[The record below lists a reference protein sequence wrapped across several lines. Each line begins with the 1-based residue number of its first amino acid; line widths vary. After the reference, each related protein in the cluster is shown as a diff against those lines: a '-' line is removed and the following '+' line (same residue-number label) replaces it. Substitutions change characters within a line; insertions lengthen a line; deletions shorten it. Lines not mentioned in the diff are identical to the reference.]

1 MQQLT
6 EEGRRIVREVA
17 HRYGF
22 SDDAVTEMLTA
33 VATGHGNQAQFNHP
47 EFGGMGQ
54 WSSGGMLMIGDMFN
68 SSLKGRVGAL
78 CEELS
83 GLVSR
88 QPLFARPVQSQTQS
102 QGGGWQNQVPGYG
115 QHQSQGG
122 VTGSSLFVAGSGSSD
137 WWPPDLGMAASVG
150 AQNNIRYAY
159 FPGARRLA
167 IDVNGQVTFYDTGE
181 HQIRGFSQ
189 QQSGDQSLLFT
200 SQFGLVRVA
209 DLPVVSKMDLSGGTM
224 LTDVTGSRSGEANH
238 ETAKPAPTPDAATIE
253 AEIRAPASGSATTS
267 SVSNLVTTEPSSGP
281 TGGSVRMSSGEVL
294 SLIEKVAELHVKGIL
309 TDAEFEAKKAELLSR
324 L

>member
-6 EEGRRIVREVA
+6 EEGRRIVRDVA
-17 HRYGF
+17 HRHGF
-22 SDDAVTEMLTA
+22 SDDAVTEMLSA
-33 VATGHGNQAQFNHP
+33 VAAGNGNQAQFNHP

-68 SSLKGRVGAL
+68 YSLKGRVGAL
-78 CEELS
+78 CQELS
-83 GLVSR
+83 SLVSG
-88 QPLFARPVQSQTQS
+88 QPLLARPAQSQTQS
-102 QGGGWQNQVPGYG
+102 QGGGRQNQMPSFG
-115 QHQSQGG
+115 QHQIQGG

-137 WWPPDLGMAASVG
+137 WWPPDLGMAGSVG

-159 FPGARRLA
+159 FPAARRLA
-167 IDVNGQVTFYDTGE
+167 IDVNGQVTIYDTGA
-181 HQIRGFSQ
+181 HQIGGFSQ

-209 DLPVVSKMDLSGGTM
+209 DLPVVSRMNVSGMDAS
-224 LTDVTGSRSGEANH
+224 GSRSGEANPG
-238 ETAKPAPTPDAATIE
+238 TVKSAQPAAAATIG
-253 AEIRAPASGSATTS
+253 AETTGSASGTATTS
-267 SVSNLVTTEPSSGP
+267 SASNLVTPEPLVGL
-281 TGGSVRMSSGEVL
+281 TGGAVRMSSDEVL
-294 SLIEKVAELHVKGIL
+294 SLIEKVAELHAKSIL

>member
-6 EEGRRIVREVA
+6 EEGRQIVRDVA

-22 SDDAVTEMLTA
+22 SDDAVTEMLSA
-33 VATGHGNQAQFNHP
+33 VAAGYGNQAQFNHP

-68 SSLKGRVGAL
+68 SSLKGRVGVL
-78 CEELS
+78 CQELS
-83 GLVSR
+83 GLVSG
-88 QPLFARPVQSQTQS
+88 QPLFARPAQSQTQS
-102 QGGGWQNQVPGYG
+102 QGGGWQNQMPGYG
-115 QHQSQGG
+115 QQQSQGG
-122 VTGSSLFVAGSGSSD
+122 VTGSSLFVAGSGSTD
-137 WWPPDLGMAASVG
+137 WWPPDLGMAGSVG

-167 IDVNGQVTFYDTGE
+167 IDVNGQVTIYNTGE
-181 HQIRGFSQ
+181 HQIGGFSQ
-189 QQSGDQSLLFT
+189 QQSGDQSLFFT

-209 DLPVVSKMDLSGGTM
+209 DLPVVSRMDASGGTM
-224 LTDVTGSRSGEANH
+224 STDVTGSHSGEANRGTVNPAEPREGTIGV
-238 ETAKPAPTPDAATIE
+238 ETT
-253 AEIRAPASGSATTS
+253 APAFRTATTS
-267 SVSNLVTTEPSSGP
+267 SVSIPVTPKPSAGP
-281 TGGSVRMSSGEVL
+281 TGGAVRMSSDEVL
-294 SLIEKVAELHVKGIL
+294 SLIEKVADLHAKGIL